1 MNIVPA
7 DPNKPAANFRFVVV
21 ENKQENPLRFSMQYS
36 SNPPRLKS
44 VGRINTI
51 YDMHDLMSRSLEIIA
66 PLREDSQPYISMDNL
81 YTVSGFNIDR
91 SIQDYGIYIAPDFP
105 DFLARMSNTPEYKTA
120 PQVIRNA
127 ITWGVV
133 RSEPGTVSQDEPFRG
148 TKELK
153 ARHREFIAC
162 YEDAGK
168 VKIVDPDSTI
178 LKSFTNKFA
187 YMKMRGQAFD
197 NLVQYNIWS
206 KTNYEAERLTEWF
219 MDEYMDNYIGMFR
232 EAGIVNM
239 YFDRR
244 VRDETI
250 ITMKNG
256 YHVRSVLYYIRTER
270 IKPEFI
276 GPIKQV
282 SLNINVENFQSY
294 INDLGGSNI
303 DSTTDKL
310 ISRWIQR
317 NQLGG

>member
-1 MNIVPA
+1 MNIVTPN
-7 DPNKPAANFRFVVV
+7 PNKSSPDIKFVVI

-36 SNPPRLKS
+36 SNPPKLKS

-51 YDMHDLMSRSLEIIA
+51 YEMHDLMSRSFEIIS
-66 PLREDSQPYISMDNL
+66 PLRSDCQPYVATDNL
-81 YTVSGFNIDR
+81 YTVSGFNIDK

-105 DFLARMSNTPEYKTA
+105 DFLIPKISPSEYKA
-120 PQVIRNA
+120 PPQVVRNA

-148 TKELK
+148 TRELK
-153 ARHREFIAC
+153 ARTRDFIVC

-168 VKIVDPDSTI
+168 VKIVGLDSTI

-187 YMKMRGQAFD
+187 YMKMKGQSFD

-206 KTNYEAERLTEWF
+206 KTNYEVERITEWF
-219 MDEYMDNYIGMFR
+219 QHDYMDNYIGMFR
-232 EAGIVNM
+232 EAGIVSM

-244 VRDETI
+244 VRDDV
-250 ITMKNG
+250 ITQMKNG

-270 IKPEFI
+270 ITPEFI

-282 SLNINVENFQSY
+282 TLNINVENFQSY
-294 INDLGGSNI
+294 INDLGGYNI
-303 DSTTDKL
+303 ESTHDKL
-310 ISRWIQR
+310 LSKWIHR

>member
-1 MNIVPA
+1 MNITSP
-7 DPNKPAANFRFVVV
+7 DPNKAAPDLRFVVI
-21 ENKQENPLRFSMQYS
+21 ENKQENPLRFNMQYS
-36 SNPPRLKS
+36 SNPPKLKS

-51 YDMHDLMSRSLEIIA
+51 YDMHDLMSKSFEIIA
-66 PLREDSQPYISMDNL
+66 PLRTDCQPYIATDNL
-81 YTVSGFNIDR
+81 YTVSGFNMDK

-105 DFLARMSNTPEYKTA
+105 EFLIPKTSPTEYKSS
-120 PQVIRNA
+120 PQVVRNA

-148 TKELK
+148 TRELK

-168 VKIVDPDSTI
+168 TRIVGPDDTI

-219 MDEYMDNYIGMFR
+219 QNEYMDNYIGMFR

-244 VRDETI
+244 VRDDV
-250 ITMKNG
+250 ITQMKNG

-270 IKPEFI
+270 ITPEFI

-282 SLNINVENFQSY
+282 TLNINVENFQSY
-294 INDLGGSNI
+294 INDLGGYNI
-303 DSTTDKL
+303 ESAHDKL
-310 ISRWIQR
+310 LSKWVQR